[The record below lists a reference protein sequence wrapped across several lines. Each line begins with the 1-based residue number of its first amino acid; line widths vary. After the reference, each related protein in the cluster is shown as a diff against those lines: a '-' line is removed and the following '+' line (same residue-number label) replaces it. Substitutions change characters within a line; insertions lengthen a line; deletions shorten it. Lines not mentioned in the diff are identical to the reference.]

1 MPSDY
6 YLINKILYTDGA
18 RQNEVE
24 RVHQNKITLL
34 NQSMLT
40 APSKLYPAYTQ
51 AGSVVTAFPNTI
63 NNVGDL
69 TCQYIRFPKDPVWT
83 YITLAGGE
91 PVFNQSAADYQDFE
105 LPLDDEP
112 TLINKILQFA
122 GMSIREIQAVQFGQA
137 QEALED
143 QQEK

>member
-1 MPSDY
+1 M
-6 YLINKILYTDGA
+6 
-18 RQNEVE
+18 
-24 RVHQNKITLL
+24 
-34 NQSMLT
+34 
-40 APSKLYPAYTQ
+40 
-51 AGSVVTAFPNTI
+51 
-63 NNVGDL
+63 GDL
-69 TCQYIRFPKDPVWT
+69 TCQYIRFPKDPLWT

>member
-1 MPSDY
+1 M
-6 YLINKILYTDGA
+6 
-18 RQNEVE
+18 
-24 RVHQNKITLL
+24 
-34 NQSMLT
+34 
-40 APSKLYPAYTQ
+40 
-51 AGSVVTAFPNTI
+51 
-63 NNVGDL
+63 GDL
-69 TCQYIRFPKDPVWT
+69 TCQYIRFPKRPKWT